1 MRVVY
6 PSVFTGFSCLA
17 GDCPLTC
24 CIGWSV
30 DIDAESLERYQSLAG
45 AAGEMVRSHLVK
57 DEGAYSFTVT
67 PEGHCWFLDGDG
79 LCRMQKE
86 LGMDALCDTCRFFP
100 RISWNAGSYVQF
112 SMDLACPEVCRMAF
126 TRPLSFREDEQEGE
140 TPLHREGRR
149 ELSAVL
155 NRRGRL
161 IAALERPL
169 TVRRIVTDGRED
181 ARIASIVADCTKA
194 SRVGFLTPARVR
206 QLQQESASYWLRH
219 ETQLEP
225 WFSTLGSL
233 LLFRYGCM
241 AWYASAPSATGCRGP
256 GGGCHGGRKRA
267 FRPQDRACGEE
278 PAALDCQMMRGG
290 LLSESPS
297 AGGRLEYQWVAREAK
312 IALLPTNRW
321 SR

>member
-6 PSVFTGFSCLA
+6 PSIFTGFSCLA

-140 TPLHREGRR
+140 TPLRREGRR

-161 IAALERPL
+161 IATLERPL

-206 QLQQESASYWLRH
+206 LLQQESASYWLRH

-241 AWYASAPSATGCRGP
+241 AWYGMPWGRIVRFVRRAMRMTYLLLLHQQRDAEDLEVDAMVAASVLFARRIE
-256 GGGCHGGRKRA
+256 HVEKNL
-267 FRPQDRACGEE
+267 Q
-278 PAALDCQMMRGG
+278 
-290 LLSESPS
+290 LLI
-297 AGGRLEYQWVAREAK
+297 AR
-312 IALLPTNRW
+312 
-321 SR
+321 